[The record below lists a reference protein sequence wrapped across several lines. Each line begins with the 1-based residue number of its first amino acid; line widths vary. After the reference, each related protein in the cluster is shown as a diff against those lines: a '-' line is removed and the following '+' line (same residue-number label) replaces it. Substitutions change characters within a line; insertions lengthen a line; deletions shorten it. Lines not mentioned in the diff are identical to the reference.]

1 MITAVSYPIG
11 WESDREE
18 SVPGRS
24 LQVSL
29 DRQVAVFLENGVEAQ
44 AAFVSSGRPEHET
57 PTGTFTVLYRRRAPV
72 SSSYM
77 VRMPYWICID
87 PQGQLGLHESSPEHL
102 DKLGLPTS
110 HGCIRLGRNTACWAY
125 EWLVDGSK
133 VVVR

>member
-1 MITAVSYPIG
+1 MISAVAGPLG
-11 WESDREE
+11 SDAGHGD
-18 SVPGRS
+18 SVRIRS
-24 LQVSL
+24 LLVSL
-29 DRQVAVFLENGVEAQ
+29 DRQVAVFQENGIETQ
-44 AAFVSSGRPEHET
+44 AALVSSGRPGHET
-57 PTGTFTVLYRRRAPV
+57 PKGTFTVLYRRRAPV

-110 HGCIRLGRNTACWAY
+110 HGCIRLGRNTARWAY
-125 EWLVDGSK
+125 EWLGDGSE